1 MSFIEKQGGLGST
14 RDGGARRFP
23 PVWMAR
29 GYGGE
34 PRRAG
39 CRRTPSLPWFG
50 LGGTSRGGPPRA
62 PSGVVA
68 RGVTWLNR
76 NGEPPG
82 GRCPASRLE
91 GPTARAEVQSLGQS
105 GRAPLFERC
114 VLPSAWHRIGAKE
127 PRSGP
132 TFSSDSPSACPP
144 GGACHLD
151 SRRSLALAPQPPRV
165 LADRALR
172 RRVERRVGARRGRVG
187 ATRGA
192 RRLRRAR
199 QGSPSDTG
207 RQRLVEGPDGAPPGA
222 PGSSGP
228 LVEWFRDARWR
239 SLLNQLRR
247 A

>member
-1 MSFIEKQGGLGST
+1 
-14 RDGGARRFP
+14 
-23 PVWMAR
+23 MAR
-29 GYGGE
+29 SGYGGE

-91 GPTARAEVQSLGQS
+91 GPTARAEVRSLGQS
-105 GRAPLFERC
+105 GRAPLFEGC

-132 TFSSDSPSACPP
+132 TFSNRVQMFTGSRCRHAGQRGGWSLIRAQRARARPADERRSHRHAGP
-144 GGACHLD
+144 GGQRVPPRLKGSPDRPPPRVVSSTLGWRC
-151 SRRSLALAPQPPRV
+151 APQPPGV
-165 LADRALR
+165 P
-172 RRVERRVGARRGRVG
+172 VERR
-187 ATRGA
+187 
-192 RRLRRAR
+192 RAH
-199 QGSPSDTG
+199 
-207 RQRLVEGPDGAPPGA
+207 PDGAPPRS
-222 PGSSGP
+222 PGSRSRPGARITNPTPCVVRAGP
-228 LVEWFRDARWR
+228 DRP
-239 SLLNQLRR
+239 
-247 A
+247 